1 MKRTLALLLTAMMIA
16 ALALGGC
23 AAPTT
28 EPAEPAEPAAKD
40 VPAITVA
47 SLLDSEG
54 AILGSM
60 VIQMLDANGFETVDK
75 TKLGTPDVV
84 RKALL
89 EGEVDA
95 TIDYT
100 GSGQYYIEGQE
111 GLPVWQDAAQGF
123 QTISQLDKEQN
134 NIIWLTPAPANN
146 TELISAKTDFLAEKS
161 IVTMEDFATY
171 VNDGGEVKLIGSQT
185 WVDNPL
191 GLKGFEEAY
200 GFTLTKDQLIPLADG
215 VTAQMLKAVAEG
227 TDGVNFSL
235 AYGTDGQ
242 LSDLGLTIIED
253 TKGVPPVYEPAPV
266 FRGEVIEAAPE
277 IAEILEPVFLSLDK
291 TKLQELNAQVAFQ
304 GKDAKVVAKEYLE
317 ANGFLK

>member
-1 MKRTLALLLTAMMIA
+1 MKRTLALALATVAIA
-16 ALALGGC
+16 GLALGGC
-23 AAPTT
+23 AAPTVEPET
-28 EPAEPAEPAAKD
+28 PAEPTTRD
-40 VPAITVA
+40 VAPIKVG

-54 AILGSM
+54 AVLGSM

-123 QTISQLDKEQN
+123 ETIARLDKEQN
-134 NIIWLTPAPANN
+134 NIVWLTPAPANN
-146 TELISAKTDFLAEKS
+146 TELISARTDFLTEKS
-161 IVTMEDFATY
+161 IVTMEDFAKY

-185 WVDNPL
+185 WVDNPM

-200 GFTLTKDQLIPLADG
+200 GFTLKKDQLVALADG
-215 VTAQMLKAVAEG
+215 VTAQMLKAAAEG

-242 LSDLGLTIIED
+242 LADLGLTIIED

-266 FRGEVIEAAPE
+266 FLGEVIEAAPD

-291 TKLQELNAQVAFQ
+291 AKLQELNAKVAFQ
-304 GKDAKVVAKEYLE
+304 GMDPQAVAKEYLE